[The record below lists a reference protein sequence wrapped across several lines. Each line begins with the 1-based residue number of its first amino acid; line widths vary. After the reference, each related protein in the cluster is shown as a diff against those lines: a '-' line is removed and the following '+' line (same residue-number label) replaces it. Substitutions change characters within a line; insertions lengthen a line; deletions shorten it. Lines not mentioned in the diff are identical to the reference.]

1 MFYAGPNPFD
11 PICKL
16 VIGETFTISI
26 VNVLPPKNIVDH
38 LIPIAFWEMT
48 NVTSV
53 CHNLW
58 YILNSGLVEKKLR
71 NLWLA
76 FRGL

>member
-1 MFYAGPNPFD
+1 MKKNSITINKPLLSTVDQCFMQDPTHLI

-53 CHNLW
+53 CHNL
-58 YILNSGLVEKKLR
+58 
-71 NLWLA
+71 
-76 FRGL
+76 